1 MKENS
6 PVFKSKYLKCDLLNT
21 RPYAGNSLRRGH
33 FERKLSPI
41 SIMKEICLTKPYFK
55 EDKIVRREKNIA
67 EIMNN
72 YFINITNKRERTK

>member
-1 MKENS
+1 
-6 PVFKSKYLKCDLLNT
+6 
-21 RPYAGNSLRRGH
+21 
-33 FERKLSPI
+33 
-41 SIMKEICLTKPYFK
+41 MKEICLTKPYFK